1 MRLLFVLKLILLPL
15 GMVAIGV
22 AAGMVALADAPDG
35 SAAPEVHTSP
45 APYEQVSRV
54 AAIRAAIAD
63 SEANELTSDN
73 VYQQQVVNGWVARDL
88 LEVLALQADDQAV
101 AVSAL
106 NTNVESLLDAQQV
119 VADAASETPP
129 IDDRPRQLLA
139 LAVAAL
145 CWLGLWMA
153 VPAVSARRSDGVN
166 GPSSVEVAMSQP
178 FIPPAVGAPA
188 SQPIPIPST
197 D

>member
-22 AAGMVALADAPDG
+22 AAGMVALADAPEG
-35 SAAPEVHTSP
+35 SVAPEVHTSP

-88 LEVLALQADDQAV
+88 LEVLALQADDQVV

-106 NTNVESLLDAQQV
+106 NTNVESLLDAQQI

-153 VPAVSARRSDGVN
+153 VPTVSARRSDGVN
-166 GPSSVEVAMSQP
+166 GPSSAEVAMSPP
-178 FIPPAVGAPA
+178 FTPPAVGAPA
-188 SQPIPIPST
+188 SRPIPMPST

>member
-22 AAGMVALADAPDG
+22 AAGMVALADAPEG
-35 SAAPEVHTSP
+35 SVAPEVHTSP

-153 VPAVSARRSDGVN
+153 VPTVSARRSDGVN

-178 FIPPAVGAPA
+178 FTPPAVGAPA
-188 SQPIPIPST
+188 SQPIPMPST

>member
-22 AAGMVALADAPDG
+22 AAGMVALADAPEG
-35 SAAPEVHTSP
+35 LAAREVYTSP

-145 CWLGLWMA
+145 CWLGLWTA
-153 VPAVSARRSDGVN
+153 VPTMSGNRSGVVN
-166 GPSSVEVAMSQP
+166 GPTSSEIAMSQP
-178 FIPPAVGAPA
+178 LIPPTVGAPA
-188 SQPIPIPST
+188 SQPRPIPAS

>member
-1 MRLLFVLKLILLPL
+1 MRLLLVLKLVLLPL

-22 AAGMVALADAPDG
+22 AAGMVALADAPEG
-35 SAAPEVHTSP
+35 SAAPEVRTSP
-45 APYEQVSRV
+45 APYERVSRV
-54 AAIRAAIAD
+54 DAIRAAIAA

-88 LEVLALQADDQAV
+88 LEVLALQADDQVV

-119 VADAASETPP
+119 VAKAASETPP

-153 VPAVSARRSDGVN
+153 VPTVSAHRSDVVN
-166 GPSSVEVAMSQP
+166 VPSSVEVAISQP
-178 FIPPAVGAPA
+178 LIPPAVGASVSQTRPRPA
-188 SQPIPIPST
+188 T